1 MADRQ
6 NRVGSKIG
14 GAGVAGSSE
23 SNVDRRERLRKL
35 ALETI
40 GKNSFVI
47 PAWLHICV
55 LLLIFYFVFVFVFVS
70 P

>member
-14 GAGVAGSSE
+14 GAGVAGASE

-40 GKNSFVI
+40 GKQGKQFIGTDISLYQALRMDLMLEPI
-47 PAWLHICV
+47 K
-55 LLLIFYFVFVFVFVS
+55 
-70 P
+70 

>member
-14 GAGVAGSSE
+14 GAGVAGASE

-40 GKNSFVI
+40 GKQGNSFI
-47 PAWLHICV
+47 GTDISLFQALRMDLKLEPIN
-55 LLLIFYFVFVFVFVS
+55 
-70 P
+70 